1 VVSRPRRRPSRLESC
16 LLALLDERAPGKTIC
31 PSEVAR
37 AAGGADWRELMDAVR
52 DAAWRL
58 QATGT
63 VSVLK
68 GGRPVSRA
76 RARGPLRI
84 MLRAPADPPVSDA

>member
-1 VVSRPRRRPSRLESC
+1 M
-16 LLALLDERAPGKTIC
+16 LALLDERAPGKTIC

-37 AAGGADWRELMDAVR
+37 VAGGSDWRELMDAVR

-58 QATGT
+58 QAAGA
-63 VSVLK
+63 VSVLQ

-76 RARGPLRI
+76 RARGPIRI
-84 MLRAPADPPVSDA
+84 MLRAAADPAASDA